1 VTVNA
6 GARLDRLPI
15 SSFHRRVLSLIGLG
29 MFFDGFDVYV
39 AATVLGGTLKSGFST
54 IGQNAQFVSVTFLGM
69 MLGSFLTG
77 FLGDRF
83 GRRFTYQA
91 NLAVFGFA
99 SIASAFAPSM
109 NVLILLRGIMGLGL
123 GAEMVVGYST
133 MTEFVPPHAR
143 GRWLGALS
151 AMVVS
156 SLPISALVGTLII
169 PRFGWRAMFALGG
182 LGALV
187 IWYLRKALPES
198 PRWLESVG
206 RDQDADALLE
216 EIERE
221 VSSQWGPLAPPSQSV
236 PKRQSSGLGSLLGPV
251 LLPRLIV
258 GAVTLIVANT
268 LIYGFVLWLPTFFV
282 REGRSIAASLGYSL
296 VMSIGAPIGS
306 AIGAFT
312 SDWWGRKPT
321 IITASFLTI
330 LIGSFYPSIRDPV
343 VLVVVGFF
351 LMIPIYV
358 LVTLL
363 FAIYIPELFPTEVR
377 MRASGIANTFGRGAT
392 IITPFLVVA
401 LLKSHGMG
409 GVLSFM
415 ICLLIVQIL
424 LVHFLGI
431 EPKNRRLEEVDNAVL
446 VDNTAEGRD
455 FVECRGSAA
464 CLQGR

>member
-15 SSFHRRVLSLIGLG
+15 SSFHRRVLALIGIG

-39 AATVLGGTLKSGFST
+39 AATVLGATLQSGFST

-69 MLGSFLTG
+69 MLGSLLTG
-77 FLGDRF
+77 FLGDRY

-109 NVLILLRGIMGLGL
+109 NALILLRGVMGLGL
-123 GAEMVVGYST
+123 GAEMVVGFST
-133 MTEFVPPHAR
+133 LTEFVPPRAR

-156 SLPISALVGTLII
+156 SLPISGLIATAII
-169 PRFGWRAMFALGG
+169 PRLGWRAMFVLGG

-187 IWYLRKALPES
+187 VWYLRKALPES

-206 RDQDADALLE
+206 RDEEANTLLE
-216 EIERE
+216 AIERE
-221 VSSQWGPLAPPSQSV
+221 VSSQRGVLPPPLKLATTQKLGGLQSLFGPM
-236 PKRQSSGLGSLLGPV
+236 
-251 LLPRLIV
+251 LLPRVIV

-282 REGRSIAASLGYSL
+282 REGRSIAASFGSSL

-312 SDWWGRKPT
+312 SDSWGRKPT
-321 IITASFLTI
+321 IIGASLLTI
-330 LIGSFYPSIRDPV
+330 FIGSFYPFIKDPV
-343 VLVVVGFF
+343 VLVVVGFL
-351 LMIPIYV
+351 LMIPIYIQ
-358 LVTLL
+358 VTLL
-363 FAIYIPELFPTEVR
+363 FAIYVPELFPTEVR
-377 MRASGIANTFGRGAT
+377 MRATGICNTFGRGAT

-401 LLKSHGMG
+401 LLKSHGIG

-415 ICLLIVQIL
+415 IGLLIVQIL
-424 LVHFLGI
+424 LVLFLGI
-431 EPKNRRLEEVDNAVL
+431 EPKNRRLEELEEIDNQV
-446 VDNTAEGRD
+446 VFVTASKRRD
-455 FVECRGSAA
+455 IAE
-464 CLQGR
+464 

>member
-15 SSFHRRVLSLIGLG
+15 SSFHRRVLALIGIG

-39 AATVLGGTLKSGFST
+39 AATVLGATLKSGFST

-69 MLGSFLTG
+69 MLGSLLTG
-77 FLGDRF
+77 FLGDRY

-123 GAEMVVGYST
+123 GAEMVVGFAT
-133 MTEFVPPHAR
+133 LTEFVPPRAR

-156 SLPISALVGTLII
+156 SLPISGLIATAII
-169 PRFGWRAMFALGG
+169 PRFGWRAMFVLGG
-182 LGALV
+182 SGALV
-187 IWYLRKALPES
+187 VWYLRKALPES

-206 RDQDADALLE
+206 RDREANALLE
-216 EIERE
+216 AIERE
-221 VSSQWGPLAPPSQSV
+221 VSSQRGLLPPPSYLAATQ
-236 PKRQSSGLGSLLGPV
+236 KLSGLESLFGPV
-251 LLPRLIV
+251 LLPRMIV

-282 REGRSIAASLGYSL
+282 REGRSIAASFRSSL

-312 SDWWGRKPT
+312 SDSWGRKPT
-321 IITASFLTI
+321 IVGASLLTI
-330 LIGSFYPSIRDPV
+330 FIGSFYPFTKDPA
-343 VLVVVGFF
+343 VLVVVGFL

-363 FAIYIPELFPTEVR
+363 FAIYVPELFPTEVR
-377 MRASGIANTFGRGAT
+377 MRATGIANTFGRGAT

-401 LLKSHGMG
+401 LLKSHGIG

-415 ICLLIVQIL
+415 IGLLVVQIL
-424 LVHFLGI
+424 LVLFLGI
-431 EPKNRRLEEVDNAVL
+431 EPKNRRLEDLEEIVRDVPVA
-446 VDNTAEGRD
+446 TPTQGRD
-455 FVECRGSAA
+455 FAE
-464 CLQGR
+464 

>member
-15 SSFHRRVLSLIGLG
+15 SSFHRRVLALIGIG
-29 MFFDGFDVYV
+29 MFFDGFDVYL
-39 AATVLGGTLKSGFST
+39 AATVLGATLKSGFST

-69 MLGSFLTG
+69 MLGSLLTG
-77 FLGDRF
+77 FLGDRY

-99 SIASAFAPSM
+99 SIAAAFAPSM
-109 NVLILLRGIMGLGL
+109 IGLILLRGIMGLGL
-123 GAEMVVGYST
+123 GAEMVVGFST
-133 MTEFVPPHAR
+133 LTEFVPPQAR

-151 AMVVS
+151 ATVVA
-156 SLPISALVGTLII
+156 SLPISGLLGTAII
-169 PRFGWRAMFALGG
+169 PRFGWRAMFLLGG

-187 IWYLRKALPES
+187 VWYLRKALPES

-206 RDQDADALLE
+206 RNEDADALLQA
-216 EIERE
+216 IERE
-221 VSSQWGPLAPPSQSV
+221 VSSQRGQLPPPSQLATTQ
-236 PKRQSSGLGSLLGPV
+236 KLGGLQSLFGPV
-251 LLPRLIV
+251 LLPRMIV

-282 REGRSIAASLGYSL
+282 REGRSIAASFGSSL

-312 SDWWGRKPT
+312 SDSWGRKPT
-321 IITASFLTI
+321 IVGASLLTI
-330 LIGSFYPSIRDPV
+330 FIGSFYPFIKDPV
-343 VLVVVGFF
+343 VLVVVGFL
-351 LMIPIYV
+351 LMIPIYI

-363 FAIYIPELFPTEVR
+363 FAIYVPELFPTEVR
-377 MRASGIANTFGRGAT
+377 MRASGICNTFGRGAT

-401 LLKSHGMG
+401 LLKSHGIG

-415 ICLLIVQIL
+415 IGLLIVQIL
-424 LVHFLGI
+424 LVLFLGI
-431 EPKNRRLEEVDNAVL
+431 EPKNRRLEEIDDKVPV
-446 VDNTAEGRD
+446 VTTTEGRD
-455 FVECRGSAA
+455 FAE
-464 CLQGR
+464 

>member
-15 SSFHRRVLSLIGLG
+15 SSFHRRVLALIGIG
-29 MFFDGFDVYV
+29 MFFDGFDVYL
-39 AATVLGGTLKSGFST
+39 AATVLGATLKSGFST

-69 MLGSFLTG
+69 MLGSLLTG
-77 FLGDRF
+77 FLGDRY

-109 NVLILLRGIMGLGL
+109 NVLILLRGVMGLGL
-123 GAEMVVGYST
+123 GAEMVVGFST
-133 MTEFVPPHAR
+133 LTEFVPPRAR

-156 SLPISALVGTLII
+156 SLPISGLIATAII
-169 PRFGWRAMFALGG
+169 PRLGWRAMFVLGG

-187 IWYLRKALPES
+187 VWYLRKALPES

-206 RDQDADALLE
+206 RDEEANTLLE
-216 EIERE
+216 AIERE
-221 VSSQWGPLAPPSQSV
+221 VSSQRGVLPPPLKLATTQKLGGLQSLFGPM
-236 PKRQSSGLGSLLGPV
+236 
-251 LLPRLIV
+251 LLPRVIV

-282 REGRSIAASLGYSL
+282 REGRSIAASFGSSL

-312 SDWWGRKPT
+312 SDSWGRKPT
-321 IITASFLTI
+321 IIGASLLTI
-330 LIGSFYPSIRDPV
+330 FIGSFYPFIKDPV
-343 VLVVVGFF
+343 VLVVVGFL
-351 LMIPIYV
+351 LMIPIYIQ
-358 LVTLL
+358 VTLL
-363 FAIYIPELFPTEVR
+363 FAIYVPELFPTEVR
-377 MRASGIANTFGRGAT
+377 MRATGICNTFGRGAT

-401 LLKSHGMG
+401 LLKSHGIG

-415 ICLLIVQIL
+415 IGLLIVQIL
-424 LVHFLGI
+424 LVLFLGI
-431 EPKNRRLEEVDNAVL
+431 EPKNRRLEELEEIDNQV
-446 VDNTAEGRD
+446 VFVTASKGRD
-455 FVECRGSAA
+455 IAE
-464 CLQGR
+464 

>member
-15 SSFHRRVLSLIGLG
+15 SSFHRRVLALIGIG

-39 AATVLGGTLKSGFST
+39 AATVLGATLQSGFST

-69 MLGSFLTG
+69 MLGSLLTG
-77 FLGDRF
+77 FLGDRY

-123 GAEMVVGYST
+123 GAEMVVGFST
-133 MTEFVPPHAR
+133 LTEFVPPRAR

-156 SLPISALVGTLII
+156 SLPISGLVATAII
-169 PRFGWRAMFALGG
+169 PRFGWRAMFVLGG
-182 LGALV
+182 LGALAV
-187 IWYLRKALPES
+187 WYLRKALPES

-206 RDQDADALLE
+206 RDEEANALLQA
-216 EIERE
+216 IERE
-221 VSSQWGPLAPPSQSV
+221 VSSQRGPLPPPSKLTTTQ
-236 PKRQSSGLGSLLGPV
+236 KLSGLRSLFGPV
-251 LLPRLIV
+251 LLPRVIV

-282 REGRSIAASLGYSL
+282 REGRSIAASFGSSL

-312 SDWWGRKPT
+312 SDSWGRKPT
-321 IITASFLTI
+321 IVGASLLTI
-330 LIGSFYPSIRDPV
+330 FVGSFYPFIKDPV
-343 VLVVVGFF
+343 VLVVVGFL
-351 LMIPIYV
+351 LMIPIYIQ
-358 LVTLL
+358 VTLL
-363 FAIYIPELFPTEVR
+363 FAIYVPELFPTEVR
-377 MRASGIANTFGRGAT
+377 MRASGICNTFGRGAT

-401 LLKSHGMG
+401 LLKSHGIG

-415 ICLLIVQIL
+415 IALLIVQIL
-424 LVHFLGI
+424 LVFFLGI
-431 EPKNRRLEEVDNAVL
+431 EPKNRRLEEIDNEVPI
-446 VDNTAEGRD
+446 VTATKGRD
-455 FVECRGSAA
+455 FAE
-464 CLQGR
+464 

>member
-1 VTVNA
+1 VSVNA

-15 SSFHRRVLSLIGLG
+15 SSFHRRVLALIGIG

-39 AATVLGGTLKSGFST
+39 AATVLGATLKSGFST

-69 MLGSFLTG
+69 MLGSLLTG
-77 FLGDRF
+77 FLGDRY

-109 NVLILLRGIMGLGL
+109 NALILLRGIMGLGL

-133 MTEFVPPHAR
+133 LTEFVPPQAR

-151 AMVVS
+151 VMVVS
-156 SLPISALVGTLII
+156 SLPISGLIATAII
-169 PRFGWRAMFALGG
+169 PSFGWRTMFVIGG

-187 IWYLRKALPES
+187 VWYLRKALPES

-206 RDQDADALLE
+206 RDEEANALLQT
-216 EIERE
+216 IERE
-221 VSSQWGPLAPPSQSV
+221 VSLQRGLLPPPSKWATTQKLRGLQS
-236 PKRQSSGLGSLLGPV
+236 LFGPV

-282 REGRSIAASLGYSL
+282 REGRSIAASFGSSL

-312 SDWWGRKPT
+312 SDSWGRKPT
-321 IITASFLTI
+321 IVGASLLTI
-330 LIGSFYPSIRDPV
+330 FIGGFYPFVKNPV
-343 VLVVVGFF
+343 VLVVVGFL
-351 LMIPIYV
+351 LMIPIYI

-363 FAIYIPELFPTEVR
+363 FAIYVPELFPTEVR
-377 MRASGIANTFGRGAT
+377 MRASGICNTFGRGAT
-392 IITPFLVVA
+392 IMTPFLVVA
-401 LLKSHGMG
+401 LLKSHGIG
-409 GVLSFM
+409 GVLSLM
-415 ICLLIVQIL
+415 IGLLIVQIL
-424 LVHFLGI
+424 LVLFLGI
-431 EPKNRRLEEVDNAVL
+431 EPKNRRLEEIDN
-446 VDNTAEGRD
+446 
-455 FVECRGSAA
+455 
-464 CLQGR
+464 